1 MLQCILDAFDYKTY
15 RIVFSFTSW
24 SNAGLKASLALIHNY
39 DNFDFLKFKFRIAQK
54 RNPLSAVQIVF
65 SIGETF
71 HTYTH
76 TNTHTHTHT
85 IFEVFFHTYTH
96 KHTHTHTI
104 FEVFLERGN
113 INGHLIALGQLWK
126 RRCQPTL

>member
-85 IFEVFFHTYTH
+85 HTHTIFEVFFHTYTH
-96 KHTHTHTI
+96 KHTHTHNLWGI
-104 FEVFLERGN
+104 PGERE
-113 INGHLIALGQLWK
+113 
-126 RRCQPTL
+126 

>member
-1 MLQCILDAFDYKTY
+1 MLQCILGAFDCKTY

-24 SNAGLKASLALIHNY
+24 SNVGLKVSLALIHNY
-39 DNFDFLKFKFRIAQK
+39 DNFHFLKFKFRIAEK

-76 TNTHTHTHT
+76 ANTHTHT
-85 IFEVFFHTYTH
+85 IFEVFFHIYTH
-96 KHTHTHTI
+96 THTHTHTI

-113 INGHLIALGQLWK
+113 KNGHLIALDQLWK
-126 RRCQPTL
+126 RCQPTL

>member
-76 TNTHTHTHT
+76 TNTHTHTHNLWG
-85 IFEVFFHTYTH
+85 ILSHIHTQ
-96 KHTHTHTI
+96 THTHTQSLRYSWREGI
-104 FEVFLERGN
+104 KT
-113 INGHLIALGQLWK
+113 A
-126 RRCQPTL
+126 T

>member
-85 IFEVFFHTYTH
+85 HTQSLRYSF
-96 KHTHTHTI
+96 THTHTNTHTHNLWGI
-104 FEVFLERGN
+104 PGERE
-113 INGHLIALGQLWK
+113 
-126 RRCQPTL
+126 